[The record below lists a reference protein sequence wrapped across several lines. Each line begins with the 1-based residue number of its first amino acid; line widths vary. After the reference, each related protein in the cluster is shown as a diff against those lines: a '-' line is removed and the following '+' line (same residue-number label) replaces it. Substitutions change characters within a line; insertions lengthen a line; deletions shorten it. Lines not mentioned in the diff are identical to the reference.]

1 MQIHVTKYKG
11 QLQCLSTQRPTR
23 HIFSQRGVTYFPNI
37 SGKTNL
43 SAKPCEPSGAQGGS
57 IRSKKA
63 KYFLKRYLSAASFT
77 LAASFSFCLCL
88 RLCLCVSVS
97 MSLPLCLCHGV
108 SMSLCLSVSV
118 TVSLCLS
125 VSLSP
130 SLWLCLCLC
139 VSVSV
144 SLSLCLCLCVSV
156 SVSLSLYL
164 YPPLL
169 LPSILWSQGTQI
181 FA

>member
-1 MQIHVTKYKG
+1 MWALGGPRGFDSFKKG
-11 QLQCLSTQRPTR
+11 QIFLETIPFSCLFYACRQFL
-23 HIFSQRGVTYFPNI
+23 I
-37 SGKTNL
+37 L
-43 SAKPCEPSGAQGGS
+43 SLSPS
-57 IRSKKA
+57 
-63 KYFLKRYLSAASFT
+63 LSLS
-77 LAASFSFCLCL
+77 
-88 RLCLCVSVS
+88 LCLCR
-97 MSLPLCLCHGV
+97 C
-108 SMSLCLSVSV
+108 VSV

-130 SLWLCLCLC
+130 SLCLCLCLC

-144 SLSLCLCLCVSV
+144 SLSLYLCLCVSV

-181 FA
+181 FAWESHCGYCRIWQGFSHTCLHNLSLLLPLTYPLLFSCSYITSPFVLLLHNLSLLLPLT